1 MEATPS
7 QLPEI
12 AFSPPTHTHPAIVS
26 GDQSDAGMINER
38 ITHIQRASTL
48 LSNPI
53 EFVLYGVSLLF
64 VNKLVLLFSLLVV
77 HNFFNSFTIDRA
89 EEVRP
94 FTVIAFLMVL
104 VCLQKFCKLDVRFVR
119 RFIPAVDILEEN
131 TRQIRSKNSLEVK
144 GYLKTNLTYI
154 L

>member
-1 MEATPS
+1 
-7 QLPEI
+7 
-12 AFSPPTHTHPAIVS
+12 
-26 GDQSDAGMINER
+26 MINER
-38 ITHIQRASTL
+38 ITHIQRTSTL

>member
-1 MEATPS
+1 
-7 QLPEI
+7 
-12 AFSPPTHTHPAIVS
+12 
-26 GDQSDAGMINER
+26 MINER

-131 TRQIRSKNSLEVK
+131 THQIRSKNLLEVK